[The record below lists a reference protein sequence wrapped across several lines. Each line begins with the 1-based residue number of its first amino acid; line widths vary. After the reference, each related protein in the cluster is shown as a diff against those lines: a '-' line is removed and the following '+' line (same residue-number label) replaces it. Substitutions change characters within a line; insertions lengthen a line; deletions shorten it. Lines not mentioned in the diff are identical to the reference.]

1 MEQVSSYS
9 VRINEYSHIFDSTVK
24 VYRSAVDFFVSVCLK
39 EWNTIGAVKSS
50 NERCNS
56 VERLTVMSKRRPSVK
71 YDFDAGFHKFPSYLR
86 RSAIAHAVGA
96 VSSYRSRLK
105 AWEETP
111 EASRGKKPGL
121 PRAGYCFPV
130 LYKGNMFV
138 EAGKDAARVKVFIRN
153 TWDWI
158 DVSLRRQDV
167 KYIESH
173 CQGMK
178 KMSPSLRRKGK
189 RWYLCFPFTQKV
201 TLSDRGADGSIAGRI
216 LSVDLGITNAC
227 TCCVMEKDGTVT
239 SRHFLRLGGEN
250 DSLSRA
256 LGRVRKAQRGGA
268 RRMPRLW
275 ARANGL
281 NRDIS
286 VKTASFIIKKAVEN
300 RVDVIV
306 MEHLDLSGRK
316 RGRMKQRLHHW
327 RAKYVQ
333 AMVTHKAHALG
344 IRVSTV
350 CAWNTSRLAFDGSGR
365 VLRGRES
372 AKTGGVYSLCEFTN
386 GKVYNCDLNA
396 SYNIGARYYI
406 REHTKS
412 LPETAGQRLKAEV
425 PSAVKRSTCTLSTLI
440 SLYAV
445 LYASA

>member
-1 MEQVSSYS
+1 
-9 VRINEYSHIFDSTVK
+9 
-24 VYRSAVDFFVSVCLK
+24 
-39 EWNTIGAVKSS
+39 
-50 NERCNS
+50 
-56 VERLTVMSKRRPSVK
+56 
-71 YDFDAGFHKFPSYLR
+71 
-86 RSAIAHAVGA
+86 
-96 VSSYRSRLK
+96 
-105 AWEETP
+105 
-111 EASRGKKPGL
+111 
-121 PRAGYCFPV
+121 
-130 LYKGNMFV
+130 
-138 EAGKDAARVKVFIRN
+138 
-153 TWDWI
+153 
-158 DVSLRRQDV
+158 
-167 KYIESH
+167 
-173 CQGMK
+173 
-178 KMSPSLRRKGK
+178 
-189 RWYLCFPFTQKV
+189 
-201 TLSDRGADGSIAGRI
+201 
-216 LSVDLGITNAC
+216 
-227 TCCVMEKDGTVT
+227 
-239 SRHFLRLGGEN
+239 
-250 DSLSRA
+250 
-256 LGRVRKAQRGGA
+256 
-268 RRMPRLW
+268 MPRLW

-286 VKTASFIIKKAVEN
+286 VKTASFITEKALEN
-300 RVDVIV
+300 KVDVIV

-350 CAWNTSRLAFDGSGR
+350 CAWNTSRL
-365 VLRGRES
+365 
-372 AKTGGVYSLCEFTN
+372 EFTN

>member
-1 MEQVSSYS
+1 MPEGMGYH
-9 VRINEYSHIFDSTVK
+9 RRGK
-24 VYRSAVDFFVSVCLK
+24 VPK
-39 EWNTIGAVKSS
+39 
-50 NERCNS
+50 
-56 VERLTVMSKRRPSVK
+56 KRPLVK
-71 YDFDAGFHKFPSYLR
+71 YDFDRDFHKFPSYLR

-105 AWEETP
+105 AWEDTP
-111 EASRGKKPGL
+111 EAERGRRPGL
-121 PRAGYCFPV
+121 PKAGFCFPA
-130 LYKGNMFV
+130 LYKGGIFV
-138 EAGKDAARVKVFIRN
+138 ETGKDTARIKVFIRN

-158 DVSLRRQDV
+158 DVSLRSQDV

-173 CQGMK
+173 CQGME

-189 RWYLCFPFTQKV
+189 RWYLCFPFTQNV
-201 TLSDRGADGSIAGRI
+201 MLSDKGTDGHMAGRI

-239 SRHFLRLGGEN
+239 SRHFLRLG
-250 DSLSRA
+250 
-256 LGRVRKAQRGGA
+256 
-268 RRMPRLW
+268 
-275 ARANGL
+275 
-281 NRDIS
+281 
-286 VKTASFIIKKAVEN
+286 ASFIIKKAVEN
-300 RVDVIV
+300 KVDVIV

-365 VLRGRES
+365 VLRGR
-372 AKTGGVYSLCEFTN
+372 
-386 GKVYNCDLNA
+386 
-396 SYNIGARYYI
+396 
-406 REHTKS
+406 
-412 LPETAGQRLKAEV
+412 
-425 PSAVKRSTCTLSTLI
+425 
-440 SLYAV
+440 LYAV